1 MLLYLQTHR
10 DVDIPGERV
19 IEAAGKLTDVI
30 FGGRVLWG
38 PSLEVIA
45 GKK

>member
-10 DVDIPGERV
+10 EVDIPGERV

-30 FGGRVLWG
+30 FGESVFWG

-45 GKK
+45 RKR